1 MITGGDDVGG
11 GRKTAHLLRQTI
23 IYINLC
29 YHKERKLV
37 NAGRWISKKEWKF
50 PGKPDKIEI
59 WRRPIKLLHLWAE
72 ETEDPVTILQEITHR
87 HTIFGRKLHKHE
99 ELCCLTKRF
108 WDTTEGLVE
117 HAQNMTKNLGDL
129 FYCEQ
134 FGRWL

>member
-1 MITGGDDVGG
+1 MTWEGAE
-11 GRKTAHLLRQTI
+11 KLRTFCDKQL
-23 IYINLC
+23 YISLC
-29 YHKERKLV
+29 YHKERNLV
-37 NAGRWISKKEWKF
+37 NARRWISKKEWKF

-117 HAQNMTKNLGDL
+117 HAQNITKNLGDL

-134 FGRWL
+134 FRRWL